1 MIGQIGHREL
11 AGAIAGTCD
20 ESAPQRASTP
30 RKCTVRTTLA
40 PSAEAALLG
49 GPFGHAEQAI
59 RRRQDDLLDVAWR
72 CDGPC
77 FCQLKIK

>member
-1 MIGQIGHREL
+1 MTGQIGHREL
-11 AGAIAGTCD
+11 VGAIAGKCD
-20 ESAPQRASTP
+20 ESAPQRAPTA

-59 RRRQDDLLDVAWR
+59 RRRQDDLLGAVQR
-72 CDGPC
+72 
-77 FCQLKIK
+77 